1 VCVCTCLCVSV
12 CVFVCLSVCLYSNK
26 LIITCIVAA
35 VDSFMHYCNTS
46 QLTVSNSCDNFVPTP
61 PFPRPR
67 SLPPPASPPRHPGD
81 SHSWRVRLLLQL
93 RSAGGAGKGSVRF
106 SVSGEAWGGAGGL
119 LHEFCFRS
127 AHVHRFCTRLANPS
141 NATLQ
146 LCGRSLRVDAVS
158 VVDLTDYVITKAPNP
173 SSLLPNPPPLPSP
186 SPPPPPQEQ
195 AKAGK
200 AWKDDFVSRPVSTP
214 FALKSAMVPRPPPPL
229 ALALVTLPPKPSAR
243 NVLTRTRSK
252 QSWSRRHT

>member
-1 VCVCTCLCVSV
+1 
-12 CVFVCLSVCLYSNK
+12 
-26 LIITCIVAA
+26 
-35 VDSFMHYCNTS
+35 M
-46 QLTVSNSCDNFVPTP
+46 
-61 PFPRPR
+61 
-67 SLPPPASPPRHPGD
+67 
-81 SHSWRVRLLLQL
+81 
-93 RSAGGAGKGSVRF
+93 
-106 SVSGEAWGGAGGL
+106 

-186 SPPPPPQEQ
+186 PPPPPPQEQ

-214 FALKSAMVPRPPPPL
+214 FALKSAMVHSPPPPP
-229 ALALVTLPPKPSAR
+229 ALSFRDSPAKTKRTKRINSHSQQAELVKKTHVTSPDTVEKDSGKAATPVSPRAKQEPEALPVKAR
-243 NVLTRTRSK
+243 AAEK
-252 QSWSRRHT
+252 QSIFEQAKMKRSAKDFDNLKVRGRI